1 VNDSPATVDP
11 RAAARAT
18 RRFDDLPGPPGLPL
32 IGNAGGI
39 RPTELHR
46 TLEGWARAY
55 GPLYRFRLGREPV
68 LVVADHRL
76 LAELLRDR
84 PDGLARSRA
93 VRTAIDEAGIA
104 GLFSAEGD
112 RWRRQ
117 RRLVMRAMTPEA
129 VRHFFPTMARMT
141 DRLMRRW
148 QWAIDAG
155 RPVPVARDL
164 KAWAMDLTLALSMG
178 QDIDALDHDDDP
190 LQRDVEAMFR
200 TIGRRL
206 AMPVRYWKWFK
217 LPADREADRT
227 MARIGERVV
236 GFVAQTRRRLDADP
250 SLRSRPSNLMEA
262 LVAARDEP
270 GSEFTDEDV
279 VGNAVTLVFAGE
291 DTAANTLAWLLHLLA
306 TNPDAAARA
315 RREVDAVVGPHPIP
329 DAFERL
335 EHLAYVEAAAIESMR
350 LKPVAPLM
358 GFEVLRDRTV
368 GDVAVPKGMRVFGV
382 ARCAALDDAHFPDA
396 ARFDPERWLR
406 DAASEHAAQDALDA
420 PSRKV
425 FPFGAGPR
433 LCPGRYLAIAEIRMA
448 ASMVLRNFDLAFDD
462 DPASVR
468 EVFALTMGPDRLP
481 IRLSRRAG

>member
-1 VNDSPATVDP
+1 MNEMPATTDAPV
-11 RAAARAT
+11 ARAT
-18 RRFDDLPGPPGLPL
+18 RRLDELPGPPALPI
-32 IGNAGGI
+32 IGNAAGI

-46 TLEGWARAY
+46 TLEGWAREY

-76 LAELLRDR
+76 IAELLRDR
-84 PDGLARSRA
+84 PEGLARSRA
-93 VRTAIDEAGIA
+93 VRTAVDEAGV
-104 GLFSAEGD
+104 GGVFSAEGE

-129 VRHFFPTMARMT
+129 VRHFFPTMQRMT

-148 QWAIDAG
+148 QRAVDAG
-155 RPVPVARDL
+155 RPIPVARDL
-164 KAWAMDLTLALSMG
+164 KAWAMDMTLALSMG

-190 LQRDVEAMFR
+190 LQRDVESMFR
-200 TIGRRL
+200 TIGRRM
-206 AMPVRYWKWFK
+206 AMPIRYWKWFK
-217 LPADREADRT
+217 LPVDREAERT
-227 MARIGERVV
+227 MARIGQRVAGV
-236 GFVAQTRRRLDADP
+236 VAQTRARLDAEP
-250 SLRSRPSNLMEA
+250 SLRQRPSNLMEA

-279 VGNAVTLVFAGE
+279 IGNAITLVFAGE

-306 TNPDAAARA
+306 TNPDAAVRA
-315 RREVDAVVGPHPIP
+315 RREVDAIVGPHPLP
-329 DAFERL
+329 GAFDALDRL
-335 EHLAYVEAAAIESMR
+335 EYVEAAALESMR
-350 LKPVAPLM
+350 LKPVAPLA
-358 GFEVLRDRTV
+358 GFEVLRDRTI
-368 GDVAVPKGMRVFGV
+368 GDVAVPKGTRVFGV
-382 ARCAALDDAHFPDA
+382 LRCAALDDAHFPDA
-396 ARFDPERWLR
+396 ARFDPGRWLR
-406 DAASEHAAQDALDA
+406 DSDSTHAAQDALDA

-462 DPASVR
+462 DPASIR

-481 IRLSRRAG
+481 IRLSRRAD